1 MSLSARLLLVEQ
13 EELRVVVLWEMLE
26 TPLRYICHLPVQLF

>member
-26 TPLRYICHLPVQLF
+26 TLLRYICHLPVQLF